1 MTDNSYATAR
11 FNMVE
16 QQVRPW
22 DVIDRRVLNVMENLP
37 RENFVPD
44 EYKGLAYADIAVPLD
59 DSNHMLKPTLVGRML
74 QALNIK
80 PTDTILEIGTGSGY
94 VTACLSHLGKSVT
107 SIEISEEIASH
118 AADNLATIDV
128 SNVNLVVGD
137 AFHQIPGNAPFD
149 VIAIT
154 GAIADCQNILPKA
167 LCDGGRLFIVTGE
180 SPVMQAELV
189 TRISGD
195 NFKHEVLFETD
206 IEPLQNAPAKE
217 AFVF

>member
-22 DVIDRRVLNVMENLP
+22 DVIDRRVLNVMETLP

-128 SNVNLVVGD
+128 SNFNLVVGD

-154 GAIADCQNILPKA
+154 GAVAVCQNILPKA

>member
-1 MTDNSYATAR
+1 MTDTSYATAR

-22 DVIDRRVLNVMENLP
+22 DVIDRRVLDVMESLP

-44 EYKGLAYADIAVPLD
+44 DYKGLAYADIAIPLD
-59 DSNHMLKPTLVGRML
+59 ANNHMLKPTLVGRIL

-94 VTACLSHLGKSVT
+94 LTACLSQLGKSVT
-107 SIEISEEIASH
+107 SIEINNEIASR
-118 AADNLATIDV
+118 AADNLASIDV
-128 SNVNLVVGD
+128 KNVNLIVGD
-137 AFHQIPGNAPFD
+137 AIHKIPDNAPFD
-149 VIAIT
+149 VIAVT
-154 GAIADCQNILPKA
+154 GAIADCQNILPKE
-167 LCDGGRLFIVTGE
+167 LNNGGRLFLITGE
-180 SPVMQAELV
+180 KPVMTAELI

-195 NFKHEVLFETD
+195 NFKHEALFETE
-206 IEPLQNAPAKE
+206 IETLQNAHVKE